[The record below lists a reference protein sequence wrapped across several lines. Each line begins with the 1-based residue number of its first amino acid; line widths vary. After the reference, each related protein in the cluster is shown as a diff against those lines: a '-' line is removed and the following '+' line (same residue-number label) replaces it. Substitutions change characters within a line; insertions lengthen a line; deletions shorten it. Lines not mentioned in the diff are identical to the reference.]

1 MRKLCIL
8 PVILA
13 LLASLSVAQ
22 EKTYDVPGAF
32 SFQYGDGWS
41 KGPRKGGGSGE
52 LDWLVSTTNP
62 NASFHA
68 VLAHADFSYDDWLRR
83 TIKQATPERALASK
97 AEFVTTGGVKG
108 YKLTWNIKAQN
119 GQQYTSFNYLFPG
132 KNNSQLQLS
141 GLVDNADA
149 GKFEPAFDSFAKSL
163 TLASGR

>member
-32 SFQYGDGWS
+32 SFQYGDGWN
-41 KGPRKGGGSGE
+41 KAPRQGRVNGE

-62 NASFHA
+62 RADFHP

-83 TIKQATPERALASK
+83 TMHQASPEKALAAK
-97 AEFVTTGGVKG
+97 AEFVTT
-108 YKLTWNIKAQN
+108 
-119 GQQYTSFNYLFPG
+119 S
-132 KNNSQLQLS
+132 
-141 GLVDNADA
+141 
-149 GKFEPAFDSFAKSL
+149 
-163 TLASGR
+163 